1 MAKKNKYISVTFT
14 GYGHYKIEG
23 KVYGKSH
30 SVITTDMKAID
41 NYNSVDDGRKNRGYK
56 TLVGYLN
63 SSYKRTLPQNQW
75 Q

>member
-1 MAKKNKYISVTFT
+1 MAKQNKYISVTFT

-23 KVYGKSH
+23 EVYGKSH
-30 SVITTDMKAID
+30 SVITTDMEAID
-41 NYNSVDDGRKNRGYK
+41 DFKSEETKRKNRGYK

-63 SSYKRTLPQNQW
+63 NSYKRTLTQNQW

>member
-1 MAKKNKYISVTFT
+1 MAKQNKYISVTFVS
-14 GYGHYKIEG
+14 YGHYKIEG

-30 SVITTDMKAID
+30 SVVTTDMEAID
-41 NYNSVDDGRKNRGYK
+41 NCNSGDDGKRKKGYK

-63 SSYKRTLPQNQW
+63 SSYKRTLTQNQW